1 MKKFVLSAV
10 ALSVSLSSFANCR
23 ETAIHR
29 SLNDKPYG
37 WQKVQEP
44 VRLGKYAQRFEL
56 RSGDCGAQP
65 EWSDCATDRE
75 RSEVSANAK
84 IPVGNTQYIKFSLF
98 LEKDFQTS
106 NRVGSV
112 LGQVHQQGGPE
123 GTTRGLPSKPP
134 MFMFYLKGNSYDFCW
149 QKPKIVDGNLVS
161 KCEFYNLLSID
172 QMKGQWNDIL
182 LEMNTDSTKGYAK
195 VFVNG
200 ELKVEI
206 NEPLYYV
213 QPRSYFFKYGIYN
226 AFVSK
231 HKGPMPTQVAYFD
244 EVQLADSLDGL
255 CKREID

>member
-10 ALSVSLSSFANCR
+10 ALSISMSSFANCR

-29 SLNDKPYG
+29 SLNDKSYG

-44 VRLGKYAQRFEL
+44 VRLGKYSQRFEL
-56 RSGDCGAQP
+56 RAGDCGAQP

-75 RSEVSANAK
+75 RSEVSANK
-84 IPVGNTQYIKFSLF
+84 IIPVGTTQYIKFSLF

-149 QKPKIVDGNLVS
+149 QRPIVKNESLIS
-161 KCEFYNLLSID
+161 KCEFYNLLSVD